1 MKKTNTSFFENEDN
15 KQILYNLGKIA
26 SYTGLL
32 LFFYHGIE
40 HIINHTKVKFSMI
53 GILLTSIISLL
64 LTFPYK
70 WDKYWMRIN
79 TIIVLIIDI
88 IILCVYLYTLT
99 F

>member
-1 MKKTNTSFFENEDN
+1 MKIINKFF
-15 KQILYNLGKIA
+15 YNLGALAGYIEKI
-26 SYTGLL
+26 
-32 LFFYHGIE
+32 LFLYHGIE
-40 HIINHTKVKFSMI
+40 KIINHTKVTFSMI
-53 GILLTSIISLL
+53 GIIIAIIFAKTLTLA
-64 LTFPYK
+64 YK